1 MADDGDD
8 ASLTELADGLLTQP
22 QEGDNEGSEPA
33 QTNGQTAPPPKDDGP
48 DTSTYETVA
57 DAEAA
62 EGGEPDS
69 EEDDEPSTEPNYTVK
84 IDGKEVSVTLKE
96 ALAGYQRQADYTRK
110 ATEVAEARKAVEAE
124 TAAARATR
132 DQYAQVLN
140 VILDRLGPE
149 NQELNADQWNQ
160 LRQVDPTRYAAE
172 WTDYQRREQQRY
184 AVRQEQAR
192 LFQEQQVQLLGHAR
206 TFLDGERQKLMRA
219 IPMLA
224 DPEKGPV
231 EMKAMRDYAAKTFG
245 FSEQELDRA
254 YDHRMLLMLD
264 KARKWDAHQSS
275 LAKARSK
282 IENAPQVPTI
292 TARQPLRMS
301 KAAARK
307 AAMDKLSRTGDI
319 DDGVAAL
326 LLG

>member
-62 EGGEPDS
+62 EGGDPDS

-292 TARQPLRMS
+292 TASQPLRMS